1 MKKIKKPYYLRGSIS
16 QSSVLRFIT
25 RASNSRLFLGTP
37 GQYIVTKK
45 NSIAI
50 SRAASICASSPIS
63 ITIAKNSGGQR
74 AAERKTEMLSTTNIT
89 ENTFDS
95 LKMINSRSLKKLTN
109 RVYSIGQIR
118 TSNSQVLQSPYQGT
132 IMRRIRVS
140 ITRTDKMRTKSQRC
154 GNMTGLKH
162 HST

>member
-1 MKKIKKPYYLRGSIS
+1 MTLDCHT
-16 QSSVLRFIT
+16 Q
-25 RASNSRLFLGTP
+25 
-37 GQYIVTKK
+37 K

-50 SRAASICASSPIS
+50 SRAASVRASSPIS
-63 ITIAKNSGGQR
+63 IAIAKNSGGR
-74 AAERKTEMLSTTNIT
+74 CTSKRKTEMLSTTYIT

-109 RVYSIGQIR
+109 RVYSIGQIW
-118 TSNSQVLQSPYQGT
+118 TSNSQVLQSPYQRT
-132 IMRRIRVS
+132 IMCRIRVS
-140 ITRTDKMRTKSQRC
+140 ITRTDKMRTSSQRR